1 MTNSFTDIIQRGIEL
16 LYQGNIEEALQIA
29 NKLEKEENLTLEEKL
44 ESQMFKAYVLST
56 SRDYEGALK
65 IGTYIQK
72 EGNRMGK
79 PLISIRA
86 IVLIK
91 FIAKYLLARYS
102 EVWEDI
108 QSCEQLLES
117 PLQKSSSEREEGEAL
132 VNFLKGY
139 FSFWEGEYDLTLKY
153 FKKCLSFFEQN
164 TSIYYFTAIILNVTG
179 PAYMYKGDLDKGLND
194 LMKSLEIINSSMGD
208 LSMVEAGNY
217 NWMGMIYYQQGK
229 LDLSIEYNEKSLE
242 IWEQIPIPNSNFFM
256 GLGYNNLIKIFL
268 DKQSFDKAQ
277 ETLSQFSQ
285 FLERNEISKNFY
297 WYKIAQAR
305 ILKSSPR
312 TRDRAEAENILKT
325 MIKGHDFLRE
335 SGTRGMTS
343 EFTDALIEL
352 SSLYLEELYS
362 THDLGIL
369 NDIQPLLE
377 RLLNESRR
385 TNSSLLLAQTNLL
398 QGKIALLKM
407 NMGDARQYI
416 TQAQDIAEKHG
427 LQLLAQSISKE
438 HDKLLET
445 LDKFENIDKLDMAF
459 SERLDLASFDDVIAR
474 MQGKR
479 AITAPELVNEEP
491 VLLLIIAEGGVPIFS
506 YPFSEEW
513 SREDERFAS
522 FLSAISSFSNEI
534 FSEGLDRV
542 KFNQYTVLMMPMGEI
557 SSCYLFKGQT
567 YLAKQKLTRFTE
579 GIQNN
584 NSIME
589 SLNKYYQTSQV
600 VELSDFPFLEVFL
613 KDVFGSHN

>member
-312 TRDRAEAENILKT
+312 TRDRAEAENIFKT